1 MFINVSN
8 GSTILFTLNPG
19 SEDELVYYVCRVCD
33 RGFSTI
39 PGLNT
44 HRQSDS
50 HKELLQDLCS
60 SVNSVSLPV
69 SLSLSHLHPSLTL
82 PPPSFS
88 HPPPPTSQPPSAP
101 PGPPPSRLPRDPPL
115 PSLTLPPLPV
125 SLRLSS
131 FPPLSPFPPLSSFL
145 YKNTSSCVHA
155 LS

>member
-82 PPPSFS
+82 PPPPVS
-88 HPPPPTSQPPSAP
+88 HSPTST
-101 PGPPPSRLPRDPPL
+101 RLSL
-115 PSLTLPPLPV
+115 SHLHPSLTLPPLPV